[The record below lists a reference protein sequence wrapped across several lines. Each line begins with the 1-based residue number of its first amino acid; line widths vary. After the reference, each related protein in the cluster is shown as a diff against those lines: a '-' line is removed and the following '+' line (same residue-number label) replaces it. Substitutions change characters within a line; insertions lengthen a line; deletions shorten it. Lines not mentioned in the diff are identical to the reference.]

1 MERVYFVLSLIL
13 LAIITAINIES
24 GWRFIEIE
32 LITALAVMMPDIISG
47 LIRDII
53 WLYSD
58 SKNQKGR

>member
-1 MERVYFVLSLIL
+1 MERVYFVLSLML
-13 LAIITAINIES
+13 LAIITVINIES
-24 GWRFIEIE
+24 GWRFLEIE